1 MKNEVV
7 CRSERLSKYNN
18 IRFTIAFYVVVS
30 FVVLSGIYWER
41 FFDVPYKYIFVSPS
55 FYNYAYLNWIG
66 SVWGSVLGI
75 HGTIAALSITF
86 MSMFVGQV
94 STSSEY
100 GFESISKELLLRKY
114 NFLNFSIHSICS
126 LLCGVFLLL
135 VGSGLLG
142 YMISTFL
149 SLRFI
154 IQYGVMYYKLYNLTE
169 KPEIIKSFLFEAL
182 EDVGYKY
189 DSINNQSLTIENT
202 FRAMISKEEFYCTD
216 RSGVYL
222 DETAITL
229 DIFPNQSAKIVSGFD
244 SEYFSRLS
252 KKISSLNC
260 NSIPKLY
267 FFFSFLSPLSSAS
280 IKITPGDGEVLQ
292 DRDISEITS
301 LLRKCFVYNSMPS
314 IYNEFKKFEE
324 ALVNNVRNSLL
335 INDEWSLS
343 FGVKAF
349 YKLTSSNNYLSTLRN
364 IDLSITTSNEKD
376 MIEIAVLTGFINKM
390 TAEALNQND
399 IKKSAGILRALM
411 DLAQYIYSK
420 ESYNKFYGVVF
431 HHFEYMVKYQ
441 AEESDYT
448 YIDLYLSL
456 VIRNFVYGNHSAF
469 NLDTTFITSKLRYL
483 DLYNQSEHDCLN
495 ELQRKMLRCLFEVIT
510 LLIMRIEYVYKNKKD
525 DDGEL
530 KNLISLLKSWV
541 NAEFL
546 GELYFKKEFY
556 DLLFTIPH
564 EYSVFDAQ
572 NKLREIPEG
581 EATWR
586 SISSDTYKM
595 IAFILTQSSLNK
607 NNLNVVFI
615 RDNLEFYEVTKLT
628 THELKAIIE
637 YLQGDD
643 FSVLINIVLGSEDID
658 KNKTQIISKLE
669 SIMASMNASIL
680 NEVIMSELE
689 PELVGKYI
697 QEIRLSVEKLIGLVV
712 PLDDIEITKNL
723 PYLETSLLV
732 DKREVIPPVDSCS
745 YMMNS
750 HNHSNWLAYYWV
762 RKNINA
768 IQDNDRLI
776 VDIDSLQDLRTDKVI
791 TIEYKVES
799 RLNVYKYTKGLKMD
813 DKQGHLNLNGSGMYY
828 IDLLDNFEL
837 KRESDILSV
846 DIEKID
852 EDNLEKASSLFNF
865 EGANPFL
872 YAMMNVH
879 FKILANPKKIFKLYY
894 LSEDKC
900 RVLNEKQEREMEQLL
915 MASRVGSIDN
925 SSMS

>member
-1 MKNEVV
+1 MKIKVM
-7 CRSERLSKYNN
+7 CKSERLHKHYN
-18 IRFTIAFYVVVS
+18 IRLTIIFYILVS
-30 FVVLSGIYWER
+30 FVVLSGLYWER
-41 FFDVPYKYIFVSPS
+41 FFELPYKYLFVSPS

-66 SVWGSVLGI
+66 SVWGSILGI

-100 GFESISKELLLRKY
+100 GFESISKELLLRQYK
-114 NFLNFSIHSICS
+114 FLNFSIQSVCS

-149 SLRFI
+149 SLQFI

-169 KPEIIKSFLFEAL
+169 KPEIIKSLLFDAV
-182 EDVGYKY
+182 EDVGLEF
-189 DSINNQSLTIENT
+189 DNVNNQRLALENDFHT
-202 FRAMISKEEFYCTD
+202 MLSKYEFYSTD
-216 RSGVYL
+216 RSGVYWDDEAIPL
-222 DETAITL
+222 DV
-229 DIFPNQSAKIVSGFD
+229 FPHQSSKIVSGFD
-244 SEYFSRLS
+244 LDNFSRLS
-252 KKISSLNC
+252 DKIISLKYNF
-260 NSIPKLY
+260 SPKVY

-280 IKITPGDGEVLQ
+280 IKITPSAGEVLLEE
-292 DRDISEITS
+292 DISEITS
-301 LLRKCFVYNSMPS
+301 LLRECFIYSTIPS
-314 IYNEFKKFEE
+314 VYNEFKKFEE
-324 ALVNNVRNSLL
+324 ALVSNVRNSLL

-349 YKLTSSNNYLSTLRN
+349 NKLTSNDNYILTLKN
-364 IDLSITTSNEKD
+364 IDLSISSSNEKD
-376 MIEIAVLTGFINKM
+376 MIEISVLTSFIDKM
-390 TAEALNQND
+390 TAEALNQSN
-399 IKKSAGILRALM
+399 IKKAANILRSLM

-420 ESYNKFYGVVF
+420 ENYNIFYGVVF
-431 HHFEYMVKYQ
+431 HYFEYMVKYQ
-441 AEESDYT
+441 AEESNYA
-448 YIDLYLSL
+448 YVDLYISL
-456 VIRNFVYGNHSAF
+456 VIRNFVYGNHAAF
-469 NLDTTFITSKLRYL
+469 KIDTNFITTKLRYL
-483 DLYNQSEHDCLN
+483 DLYNQNENDCLN
-495 ELQRKMLRCLFEVIT
+495 ELQRKMLRCLFEIIT
-510 LLIMRIEYVYKNKKD
+510 LLIMRIEYVDKNKKD
-525 DDGEL
+525 NEDEL
-530 KNLISLLKSWV
+530 GNLRSLLKSWV

-546 GELYFKKEFY
+546 EELYFKKELY
-556 DLLFTIPH
+556 DLLFMIPND
-564 EYSVFDAQ
+564 YSVFDAQ

-595 IAFILTQSSLNK
+595 IALMLTQSSFNN

-615 RDNLEFYEVTKLT
+615 RDDNDFYEVTKLS
-628 THELKAIIE
+628 THKIKDVIN
-637 YLQGDD
+637 YLQGDG
-643 FSVLINIVLGSEDID
+643 FLELIDVVSEGEDII
-658 KNKTQIISKLE
+658 NNRAQIISKLE
-669 SIMASMNASIL
+669 SILSSMNASIL
-680 NEVIMSELE
+680 NEVIASELA

-697 QEIRLSVEKLIGLVV
+697 QEIRLSVEKLIGLVI
-712 PLDDIEITKNL
+712 PLDKLEITKELLGIGAN
-723 PYLETSLLV
+723 LLV
-732 DKREVIPPVDSCS
+732 YKREVIPSVDNSA
-745 YMMNS
+745 YMMDS
-750 HNHSNWLAYYWV
+750 HNHSNWLAYHWV
-762 RKNINA
+762 RENINA

-776 VDIDSLQDLRTDKVI
+776 VNIDSLQDLRTDKII

-813 DKQGHLNLNGSGMYY
+813 DKEGHLNLNGSGMYY

-846 DIEKID
+846 NIEKID
-852 EDNLEKASSLFNF
+852 EDNLEKASSLFKF

-879 FKILANPKKIFKLYY
+879 FKILANPKKTFKLYY

-915 MASRVGSIDN
+915 MASRVDSIDN